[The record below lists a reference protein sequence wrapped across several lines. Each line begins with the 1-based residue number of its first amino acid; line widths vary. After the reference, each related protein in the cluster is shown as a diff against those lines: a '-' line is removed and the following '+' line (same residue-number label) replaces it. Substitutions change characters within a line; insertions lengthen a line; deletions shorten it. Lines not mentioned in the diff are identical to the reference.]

1 MTLFFFPPRLPGRRR
16 ARTRGV
22 ALPVVLILL
31 TGLILLG
38 TVVAISNVGSERTSA
53 NARDQDV
60 AQQAA
65 EAALRAGEQYASA
78 NLSGPATGSSS
89 CANGLCW
96 LGSNNYQMTGTYAG
110 KTVNQAIW
118 PTSGASILDNGGP
131 AVVLP
136 ATASPNSAYAPRYII
151 EIQAFT
157 MPGEDVSTANW
168 AYRVS
173 AKGYGHDPATQVVLQ
188 SVYVKT
194 GAD

>member
-1 MTLFFFPPRLPGRRR
+1 MTLFRLSVRSRLR
-16 ARTRGV
+16 APAQGAV
-22 ALPVVLILL
+22 LPIVLVLL
-31 TGLILLG
+31 TALILLG
-38 TVVAISNVGSERTSA
+38 TVVAISNVGSERASA

-65 EAALRAGEQYASA
+65 EAALRAGEQYANA
-78 NLSGPATGSSS
+78 NLNGPTPGSSS

-96 LGSNNYQMTGTYAG
+96 LGDNNYQMTGTYAG
-110 KTVNQAIW
+110 MTVNQAIW
-118 PTSGASILDNGGP
+118 PASGPSLLDNGGP

-136 ATASPNSAYAPRYII
+136 ASAAPNSAYPPRYVI

-157 MPGEDVSTANW
+157 MPGEDVSSANW
-168 AYRVS
+168 AYRIS

-194 GAD
+194 GGG